1 MNGASRS
8 PLLSMSIWLIVTFF
22 LLFVPPLLVYKMKTT
37 KSKPVSLNSLSAPMA
52 SKSVQPPIEKTVSE
66 KTIEYKMYGRVVRF
80 GNETPDGI
88 MITFVLDADPVQTV
102 MAGVVRPQA
111 KTYELV
117 RYDTNFEKSLAV
129 ERVLGKDL
137 VLQALS
143 TPRSLELGLTFP
155 KVGPSAEDESRMKD
169 LDSIIA
175 GNWKSMPTQR
185 LEVRSIGI
193 RSRM

>member
-1 MNGASRS
+1 
-8 PLLSMSIWLIVTFF
+8 
-22 LLFVPPLLVYKMKTT
+22 
-37 KSKPVSLNSLSAPMA
+37 
-52 SKSVQPPIEKTVSE
+52 
-66 KTIEYKMYGRVVRF
+66 MYGRVVRF